1 MKADLNSIL
10 EKRPE
15 SFLISIFISA
25 EVPKGLV
32 IYPGL
37 SRTKEKTKQNMRK
50 ENPRKKQSKLPS
62 KSFWHH
68 NPYVVGDRLP
78 VWGQGSAAK
87 SLNSA
92 SFLTHD
98 FPDQVAGEAWEVTPQ
113 LFPGMGTVETLGFI
127 LN

>member
-50 ENPRKKQSKLPS
+50 ENPRKKQRANCLQ
-62 KSFWHH
+62 
-68 NPYVVGDRLP
+68 R
-78 VWGQGSAAK
+78 
-87 SLNSA
+87 A
-92 SFLTHD
+92 S
-98 FPDQVAGEAWEVTPQ
+98 GIS
-113 LFPGMGTVETLGFI
+113 TLMS
-127 LN
+127 

>member
-62 KSFWHH
+62 KSFWHL

-78 VWGQGSAAK
+78 VWGQGNAAK

>member
-62 KSFWHH
+62 KSFWHL

>member
-62 KSFWHH
+62 KSFWHL

-78 VWGQGSAAK
+78 V
-87 SLNSA
+87 
-92 SFLTHD
+92 
-98 FPDQVAGEAWEVTPQ
+98 
-113 LFPGMGTVETLGFI
+113 
-127 LN
+127 

>member
-1 MKADLNSIL
+1 
-10 EKRPE
+10 
-15 SFLISIFISA
+15 
-25 EVPKGLV
+25 
-32 IYPGL
+32 
-37 SRTKEKTKQNMRK
+37 MRK

-62 KSFWHH
+62 KSFWHL

-113 LFPGMGTVETLGFI
+113 LFPGMGIVETLGFI